1 LLNIDNCLYSD
12 FMSEFNY
19 TKCSKPFQSQQEA
32 RDFMLEKK
40 FKGSIL
46 AREDGN
52 FTAVCPTYPEG
63 YYPDAVTVEVI
74 EEKDFKSLQVV
85 DADCC

>member
-1 LLNIDNCLYSD
+1 
-12 FMSEFNY
+12 
-19 TKCSKPFQSQQEA
+19 
-32 RDFMLEKK
+32 MLEKD

-46 AREDGN
+46 AREDGT

-74 EEKDFKSLQVV
+74 DGNTLKTIPLASKN
-85 DADCC
+85 CC

>member
-1 LLNIDNCLYSD
+1 
-12 FMSEFNY
+12 MSEFNY
-19 TKCSKPFQSQQEA
+19 TKCSKPFQTQVEA
-32 RDFMLEKK
+32 REFMLEKD

-46 AREDGN
+46 AREDGT

-74 EEKDFKSLQVV
+74 DDNTLKTLPLTSKN
-85 DADCC
+85 CC

>member
-1 LLNIDNCLYSD
+1 M

-19 TKCSKPFQSQQEA
+19 TKCSKPFQSQSEA
-32 RDFMLEKK
+32 REFMLEKD
-40 FKGSIL
+40 FKGQIL
-46 AREDGN
+46 ARENGG

-74 EEKDFKSLQVV
+74 DDTALKTLKVESKS
-85 DADCC
+85 CC

>member
-1 LLNIDNCLYSD
+1 
-12 FMSEFNY
+12 MSEFNY
-19 TKCSKPFQSQQEA
+19 TKCSKPFQSHREA
-32 RDFMLEKK
+32 RDFMVNKE

-46 AREDGN
+46 AREDGT

-74 EEKDFKSLQVV
+74 DDSALKKISTLSN
-85 DADCC
+85 DCC

>member
-1 LLNIDNCLYSD
+1 
-12 FMSEFNY
+12 
-19 TKCSKPFQSQQEA
+19 
-32 RDFMLEKK
+32 MLAKK

-74 EEKDFKSLQVV
+74 EEKDFKSLQIV

>member
-1 LLNIDNCLYSD
+1 MVNK
-12 FMSEFNY
+12 E
-19 TKCSKPFQSQQEA
+19 
-32 RDFMLEKK
+32 

-46 AREDGN
+46 AREDGT

-74 EEKDFKSLQVV
+74 DDSALKKLATLST
-85 DADCC
+85 DCC

>member
-1 LLNIDNCLYSD
+1 V
-12 FMSEFNY
+12 SEFNY
-19 TKCSKPFQSQQEA
+19 TKCAKPFQTQHEA
-32 RDFMLEKK
+32 REFMLEKD

-46 AREDGN
+46 AREDGT

-74 EEKDFKSLQVV
+74 DGNTLKTIPLASKN
-85 DADCC
+85 CC

>member
-1 LLNIDNCLYSD
+1 
-12 FMSEFNY
+12 MSEFNY
-19 TKCSKPFQSQQEA
+19 TKCSKPFQTQLEA
-32 RDFMLEKK
+32 REFMLAKD

-46 AREDGN
+46 AREDGT

-74 EEKDFKSLQVV
+74 DDQSLKTIPL
-85 DADCC
+85 ASKNCC